1 MEHQPERSS
10 LEEEDKNGTFPC
22 VTVSKDFED
31 ENKFSF
37 MALRLNNLED
47 CKELPPLPKIDISK
61 LEAVSFAFIHDF
73 WAKL

>member
-10 LEEEDKNGTFPC
+10 LEEEDKNDSFPS

-37 MALRLNNLED
+37 RRKRLNNLED